1 MRRSIGLPAGTLL
14 AFCGDDFTG
23 SSAVMEVMTFAGLPA
38 VMFVEIPTAE
48 QLSRF
53 SGYRAIGVA
62 SIARAQSP
70 NWMDVH
76 LPAAFQALAQ
86 LKAPV
91 SHYKVCSTLDSSP
104 TIGSIGRA
112 IDIGVPIFSETP
124 GSANWQPLVVAAP
137 AIGRYQAFGNLFA
150 AHDGSVH
157 RLDRHPVMQRH
168 PVTPMDE
175 ADVRLHL
182 AGQTR
187 RAIGLIDFV
196 AMKRG
201 AGLELLKAELRLGR
215 SIISLDV
222 VDDETL
228 QWAGGL
234 IWNSRGQGIFA
245 IGSQGVEYALVA
257 HWRATGMLQAAADC
271 KPAAERLQ
279 IVGVSGSISAV
290 TAAQIKWAEANGFEF
305 IALAAEASLD
315 ERLWE
320 AEVDAARL
328 SACASLSR
336 GRSPIVATARGPAD
350 PAVAK
355 FREQL
360 SSSGLDP
367 VIVNARIGDGL
378 GKIVRRLVHSGGVK
392 RGAVS
397 GGDSSGFA
405 MRALGGYALEAIAP
419 IAPGVPLCRVFSADA
434 GMDGFEIALKGGQ
447 MGQVDFFGSVR
458 AGHAATHGGTR

>member
-1 MRRSIGLPAGTLL
+1 
-14 AFCGDDFTG
+14 
-23 SSAVMEVMTFAGLPA
+23 
-38 VMFVEIPTAE
+38 
-48 QLSRF
+48 
-53 SGYRAIGVA
+53 
-62 SIARAQSP
+62 
-70 NWMDVH
+70 MDVH

>member
-1 MRRSIGLPAGTLL
+1 MRRSSGLPAGTLL

-38 VMFVEIPTAE
+38 VMFVEVPTAE

-53 SGYRAIGVA
+53 AGYRAIGVA
-62 SIARAQSP
+62 TIARAQPP
-70 NWMDVH
+70 NWMDIH
-76 LPAAFQALAQ
+76 LPEVFQALAQ
-86 LKAPV
+86 LKAPMT
-91 SHYKVCSTLDSSP
+91 HYKVCSTLDSSP
-104 TIGSIGRA
+104 TVGSIGRA
-112 IDIGVPIFSETP
+112 IDIGVRIFSAKP
-124 GSANWQPLVVAAP
+124 GAADWQPLVVAAP

-150 AHDGSVH
+150 AHEGSIH

-175 ADVRLHL
+175 ADVRLHI

-187 RAIGLIDFV
+187 RAIGLVDLV

-201 AGLELLKAELRLGR
+201 AGLELLEAELRLGR

-228 QWAGGL
+228 QWVGGL
-234 IWNSRGQGIFA
+234 IWNGRGQGIFA

-257 HWRATGMLQAAADC
+257 HWRATGMLSAIADC
-271 KPAAERLQ
+271 EPAPDRSQ
-279 IVGVSGSISAV
+279 IVCVSGSISAV
-290 TAAQIKWAEANGFEF
+290 TAAQIKWAEGNGFEL

-315 ERLWE
+315 ARLWE
-320 AEVDAARL
+320 AEVDAALL
-328 SACASLSR
+328 SAHASLSR
-336 GRSPIVATARGPAD
+336 GLSPIVATARGPND

-355 FREQL
+355 LRAKL
-360 SSSGLDP
+360 SSSTLDS
-367 VIVNARIGDGL
+367 VTVNARIGSGL
-378 GKIVRRLVHSGGVK
+378 GKIMRGLVRGGGVK
-392 RGAVS
+392 RGAVT

-419 IAPGVPLCRVFSADA
+419 IAPGAPLCRVFSTDA
-434 GMDGFEIALKGGQ
+434 QMDGFEIALKGGQ
-447 MGQVDFFGSVR
+447 MGQIDFFGSVR
-458 AGHAATHGGTR
+458 AGRAATRGGTT